1 MPTSTTPLCLGLVAA
16 MPQEVAALRARIP
29 ALRKERAGSLNLFRG
44 DFAGASIVLAESGM
58 GPAHAEEATEQLIR
72 LASPAA
78 ILNYGFGGGVVP
90 GLKVGDLVLA
100 ERVMMIGKE
109 EATEGPS
116 PAPRL
121 TQVVAGASSPQGK
134 PFKTGTFL
142 TAASIMNKKEVG
154 AAYCSGIDNPVLEME
169 TAAVLRAA
177 ARAGVPVVAVRGISD
192 AAEEEL
198 GFSLDEFCDADLNL
212 RIPRVL
218 ACVAKKPWIIP
229 QLLRL
234 SANTNRAGK
243 LLAEGVERALKV
255 LAEEL
260 LEK

>member
-1 MPTSTTPLCLGLVAA
+1 

-29 ALRKERAGSLNLFRG
+29 ALKKERAGRLNLYRG
-44 DFAGASIVLAESGM
+44 EFAGAAIVLVESGM
-58 GPAHAEEATEQLIR
+58 GPAHAGEATGELIR

-100 ERVMMIGKE
+100 ERVMTIGKGGAI
-109 EATEGPS
+109 EAPS

-121 TQVVAGASSPQGK
+121 TQVVAGAPSPQGM
-134 PFKTGTFL
+134 PFKAGTFL
-142 TAASIMNKKEVG
+142 TAAAIMNKQDVG
-154 AAYCSGIDNPVLEME
+154 ALYCAGLGNPVLEME
-169 TAAVLRAA
+169 TAAVLGTA
-177 ARAGVPVVAVRGISD
+177 ARSGVPVVAIRGISD

-198 GFSLDEFCDADLNL
+198 GFSIEEFCDADLNL

-218 ACVAKKPWIIP
+218 ACVVKRPWIIP

-243 LLAEGVERALKV
+243 LLAEGVERALRV

-260 LEK
+260 SRN